1 MSDPRSSVQ
10 SILTRLYLSYTEK
23 VINFSD
29 SSYANGEIGKALRA
43 GSKRW
48 PEHEDKIAAAVVK
61 SSGEYKINHTVNID
75 CARGATH
82 FVVSLFCRASNTNT
96 NERTRKLQSITI
108 THVLTFTSGYG
119 WCDERQARRIAP

>member
-1 MSDPRSSVQ
+1 MACF
-10 SILTRLYLSYTEK
+10 L
-23 VINFSD
+23 
-29 SSYANGEIGKALRA
+29 ANGVIAKALRT

-48 PEHEDKIAAAVVK
+48 PEHADKIAAAVVK
-61 SSGEYKINHTVNID
+61 SRGENTINHAVNID

-96 NERTRKLQSITI
+96 NERTRKLQFITI

-119 WCDERQARRIAP
+119 WCDERHARRIAP